1 MRKTLFLLA
10 VSLLSVHMMA
20 EKAPIYYE
28 GFSRCL
34 DDEDTHYGY
43 TGGNDNQWGGDVAT
57 AVVIYQDAP
66 EWSFTYCNAGRQC
79 LKVGTSQKQG
89 SATTPT
95 IACEGEAVLSFRVA
109 PWEGDSI
116 FYVSFSGAT
125 TADQTMFNLRQHR
138 WTDVTIRLAD
148 ITDGFWVTFTST
160 NKHRFFL
167 DDICVRPADPTVG
180 AIRTVEGSTLDFGL
194 LGRNY
199 GALSLPLHVEGANLA
214 GNISAGLE
222 NGETDLFRLSASV
235 LPAEGGELTVTCL
248 PGAASGDMHGC
259 YLYLRGKDAQ
269 TSQTVEKRITVLME
283 VANLDLEGAGTKPD
297 PYTCADVILLAE
309 NEGTVWTGTYYW
321 VTGYVL
327 GGVKRYN
334 DLENGNYDGISFT
347 DKLFLVLAAQPD
359 EEDEDRYITVQISDN
374 ARAALNVVDNPE
386 LIGRQIKVQ
395 GLLLNDNA
403 NPLYLGKPGV
413 RSVRTDAQYVRPP
426 KQTVDIVEI
435 SSYLQ
440 DGDKGRL
447 VMCNGRILILRGDKA
462 YTLTGQE
469 ICEWGVKNE

>member
-1 MRKTLFLLA
+1 MRKLLFILA
-10 VSLLSVHMMA
+10 ASLLSMHMMA
-20 EKAPIYYE
+20 EMAPIYYE

-43 TGGNDNQWGGDVAT
+43 TGGNDNQWGGDIAT

-66 EWSFTYCNAGRQC
+66 EWSFTYCNAGYQC

-95 IACEGEAVLSFRVA
+95 IACEGEAVLTFRVA

-116 FYVSFSGAT
+116 FYVSISGAT
-125 TADQTMFNLRQHR
+125 TTDQTMFNLKKHQ
-138 WTDVTIRLAD
+138 WTDVTIHLAD
-148 ITDGFWVTFTST
+148 ITSGIRVTFTST

-167 DDICVRPADPTVG
+167 DDICVRPEDPTVG
-180 AIRTVEGSTLDFGL
+180 AIRTVEGNKLDFGL

-199 GALSLPLHVEGANLA
+199 RALSLPLHVEGANPTGA
-214 GNISAGLE
+214 ISASLE
-222 NGETDLFRLSASV
+222 DGENQLFQLSTNT

-248 PGAASGDMHGC
+248 PGAAAGDMHGC
-259 YLYLRGKDAQ
+259 FLYLRGKDAQ

-283 VANLDLEGAGTKPD
+283 VANLNLDGAGTKPD
-297 PYTCADVILLAE
+297 PYTCTDVLLLAA

-334 DLENGNYDGISFT
+334 DLDNGDYDGISFT
-347 DKLFLVLAAQPD
+347 DKRSLVLAAQPN
-359 EEDEDRYITVQISDN
+359 ETDEDKYITVQISDN

-386 LIGRQIKVQ
+386 LIGKQIKVQ

-413 RSVRTDAQYVRPP
+413 RDVRTDAQYVLPTE
-426 KQTVDIVEI
+426 QTEDIESVNLKSEVI
-435 SSYLQ
+435 NHKFIR
-440 DGDKGRL
+440 DGQL
-447 VMCNGRILILRGDKA
+447 LIEHNGRV
-462 YTLTGQE
+462 YTITGAE
-469 ICEWGVKNE
+469 VR